1 MRLKGPVRVD
11 CIINLYYWK
20 SMWCIGLG
28 QHPIT
33 DLNAMHKIRTA
44 QAKPYWSRCSRQTY
58 TAHPTHD
65 HTRAYCM
72 GLTYSRQKPLSER
85 TRLMC
90 DYQLCAFVKLTRI
103 IMSVLVRL
111 ILQPWWS
118 DFQRRLL
125 YEFNQNKPWKITTES
140 KRRPIWAAFR
150 VNAPSTCT
158 ISPHVDLVHNCVKNV
173 WSCLMPPSYKLTKRK
188 GGTYHVMRSRFR
200 GKLM

>member
-90 DYQLCAFVKLTRI
+90 DYQLRAFVKLTRI

-125 YEFNQNKPWKITTES
+125 YEFKQNKPWKITTES
-140 KRRPIWAAFR
+140 KRRPIWAAF
-150 VNAPSTCT
+150 
-158 ISPHVDLVHNCVKNV
+158 IE
-173 WSCLMPPSYKLTKRK
+173 LTRPRHALFHR
-188 GGTYHVMRSRFR
+188 TSI
-200 GKLM
+200 